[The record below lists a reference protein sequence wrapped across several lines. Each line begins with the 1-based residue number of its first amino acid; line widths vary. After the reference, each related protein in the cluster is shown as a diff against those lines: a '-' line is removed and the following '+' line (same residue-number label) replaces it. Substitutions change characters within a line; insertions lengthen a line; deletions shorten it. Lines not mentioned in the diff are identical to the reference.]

1 VIKQRTVGWTGR
13 VASVGKKGS
22 APSALI
28 GKHEARNHTEGVGV
42 HGKLI
47 LNLSS

>member
-1 VIKQRTVGWTGR
+1 ME
-13 VASVGKKGS
+13 KKGG

-28 GKHEARNHTEGVGV
+28 GKHGARDHTEGVGV

-47 LNLSS
+47 LKRVFEKEDDGRGFSSDHLA